1 MAAQDC
7 QTPQNEKSRSKSSAP
22 AQNGQTREGLL
33 SPGFRTAAAMAG
45 WDEEALLLAALVVE
59 DTPERVS
66 KQKKRSLS
74 RTSLILS
81 SDSRTWV
88 CRSLYLLLFF
98 LFSFCPFVWLIWFDV
113 ICSESG
119 VRSVGV
125 QFWLLDKCCL
135 WTTVKT
141 SLKVPFCLIDSCFYQ
156 FMVC

>member
-45 WDEEALLLAALVVE
+45 WDEEALLLATLVVE
-59 DTPERVS
+59 DTPERLS

-88 CRSLYLLLFF
+88 CRSLYLLLFLFF
-98 LFSFCPFVWLIWFDV
+98 LFV
-113 ICSESG
+113 
-119 VRSVGV
+119 
-125 QFWLLDKCCL
+125 CL
-135 WTTVKT
+135 
-141 SLKVPFCLIDSCFYQ
+141 FG
-156 FMVC
+156 